1 MDRAT
6 RNGSYVPVTTIGIA
20 PILGSETSG
29 QRIHRLT
36 CKVQPAKA
44 TASYRLS
51 GETFGL
57 PFQDSNQV
65 YLIESEVC
73 GQVRQGYLPNVVSF
87 QITLVDFLPA
97 RRAR

>member
-20 PILGSETSG
+20 PILGRD
-29 QRIHRLT
+29 QRAT
-36 CKVQPAKA
+36 NPPAHLQGAAGKGHGIVPP
-44 TASYRLS
+44 S
-51 GETFGL
+51 GETFEL

-65 YLIESEVC
+65 YLIESEAC